1 MDTVLST
8 EVANQP
14 LEWVVRAT
22 SLSQS
27 TPFSA
32 RLWNSFS
39 TIEKF
44 DSPLV
49 EFSNQICTRVRA
61 VRPFDHLR
69 FRMAGA
75 GC

>member
-1 MDTVLST
+1 MGTVLST

-22 SLSQS
+22 SLSHS

-32 RLWNSFS
+32 ILWNSFS

-49 EFSNQICTRVRA
+49 ENGKSRMLSKNDSLRDGFRA
-61 VRPFDHLR
+61 PA
-69 FRMAGA
+69 MAA
-75 GC
+75 SK